1 MRRHEYFNK
10 LSMNSSVIFS
20 NRSSIAMPSEKAATK
35 DLQASSTSA
44 PSIAAAAEKQYK
56 IEVKIL

>member
-1 MRRHEYFNK
+1 
-10 LSMNSSVIFS
+10 MNSSVIFS